1 MSEEQEQPEERD
13 EPEAA
18 TLSAADAMS
27 LISPPGAR
35 DEAASEAEEG
45 DSPTT

>member
-27 LISPPGAR
+27 LISPPGAQ
-35 DEAASEAEEG
+35 DEGAAEAEEG
-45 DSPTT
+45 DPPTT